1 MIKFP
6 VTIKNDLADF
16 FKITNNGKVP
26 VRIGLNYVWQNS
38 TTYRDLFHWLFNV
51 SDFEMNQVKF
61 ANFLGGSDYEFTE
74 PEYMYQTKDGRFIG
88 YNETTKVFTLG
99 IKGNALGNKI
109 RNNLTRDDILDSPF
123 DINKLIE
130 VPYNGE
136 EEENAD

>member
-6 VTIKNDLADF
+6 KEIQQDISKYYANTMPLVQSVRGALNKIYNEQQRYNDLF
-16 FKITNNGKVP
+16 N
-26 VRIGLNYVWQNS
+26 
-38 TTYRDLFHWLFNV
+38 WLFNV
-51 SDFEMNQVKF
+51 SNFYNNQVKF
-61 ANFLGGSDYEFTE
+61 TNYLGGSDYEFTD
-74 PEYMYQTKDGRFIG
+74 PEYTYQTKDGRYIG
-88 YNETTKVFTLG
+88 YNESTKVFTLG

-136 EEENAD
+136 EKENDN